1 MTSIMMIPEEEA
13 TGKVKQV
20 YEEIMDKLG
29 IDFVPNMYKAMAH
42 NPGYLETTWNKVKAI
57 MHEEG
62 KLDSLTRDIIALT
75 VSVMNGCDYCISV
88 YTAAVRNLGRED
100 EAILELLTVVDLF
113 SGLTQFNSG
122 LQVEPDDKP
131 WFG

>member
-13 TGKVKQV
+13 AGKVKLV
-20 YEEIMDKLG
+20 YEEIMEKLG

-42 NPGYLETTWNKVKAI
+42 NPAYLETTWNKVKAV
-57 MHEEG
+57 MHEDG
-62 KLDSLTRDIIALT
+62 KLDNLTRDIIALT

-88 YTAAVRNLGRED
+88 YTAAVRNLGLED
-100 EAILELLTVVDLF
+100 EAILELMTVVDLF
-113 SGLTQFNSG
+113 SGLNKFNSG
-122 LQVEPDDKP
+122 LQVEPDEKP

>member
-13 TGKVKQV
+13 AG
-20 YEEIMDKLG
+20 
-29 IDFVPNMYKAMAH
+29 
-42 NPGYLETTWNKVKAI
+42 KVKAI
-57 MHEEG
+57 MHEDG

-88 YTAAVRNLGRED
+88 YTAAVQNLGMDD
-100 EAILELLTVVDLF
+100 EAILELMSVVVLF
-113 SGLTQFNSG
+113 SGLNKFNSG
-122 LQVEPDDKP
+122 LQVEPDGKP

>member
-1 MTSIMMIPEEEA
+1 MIPEEEA
-13 TGKVKQV
+13 AGKVKRV
-20 YEEIMDKLG
+20 YEEIMGKLA

-42 NPGYLETTWNKVKAI
+42 NPAYLETTWNKVKAV
-57 MHEEG
+57 MHEDG

-88 YTAAVRNLGRED
+88 YTAAVQNLGMDD
-100 EAILELLTVVDLF
+100 EAILELMSVVDLF
-113 SGLTQFNSG
+113 SGLNKFNSG
-122 LQVEPDDKP
+122 LQVEPDGKP